1 MIVSLGVLCK
11 DCSESKLSP
20 QPLLSS
26 TVPKAL
32 YWKLTKLLA
41 DNEIGEIKGNS
52 SLKKMG
58 LLIEW
63 IYWIG

>member
-1 MIVSLGVLCK
+1 MHGEK
-11 DCSESKLSP
+11 MK
-20 QPLLSS
+20 
-26 TVPKAL
+26 
-32 YWKLTKLLA
+32 

-63 IYWIG
+63 I